1 MLTKI
6 AFWPR
11 RCVKGQLRCQFC
23 GKKWKCNFLHA
34 ANVAVLRPRSC
45 SGQQE
50 QGGDVAKLTFHIS
63 RHHRSPPH
71 PSGSRQ
77 ASRADERLWEGCC
90 SCRIWPMSTKIAFW
104 PPRCVLNRLRP
115 APNEVAAAPPDAAPR
130 ECKTYTSI
138 SCHPHP

>member
-50 QGGDVAKLTFHIS
+50 QGGDVAKYTSDIS
-63 RHHRSPPH
+63 RHLHRRH
-71 PSGSRQ
+71 
-77 ASRADERLWEGCC
+77 
-90 SCRIWPMSTKIAFW
+90 
-104 PPRCVLNRLRP
+104 
-115 APNEVAAAPPDAAPR
+115 VAMMALPTPVFGRSNGP
-130 ECKTYTSI
+130 KPLI
-138 SCHPHP
+138 LV

>member
-63 RHHRSPPH
+63 RHLPSAICHLHPSSPSCWFRKRRPI
-71 PSGSRQ
+71 PSGSPC
-77 ASRADERLWEGCC
+77 SR
-90 SCRIWPMSTKIAFW
+90 P
-104 PPRCVLNRLRP
+104 P
-115 APNEVAAAPPDAAPR
+115 APQTP
-130 ECKTYTSI
+130 TTSPVPKQGRRGFACPSGQI
-138 SCHPHP
+138 PVLHPKPVPEP

>member
-63 RHHRSPPH
+63 RHLPSAPICHLHPSSPSCWFRKRRPI
-71 PSGSRQ
+71 PSGSPCSRPPAPQ
-77 ASRADERLWEGCC
+77 TPDDIARPEAGEEGVCLPVRADPG
-90 SCRIWPMSTKIAFW
+90 SSPKT
-104 PPRCVLNRLRP
+104 RP
-115 APNEVAAAPPDAAPR
+115 
-130 ECKTYTSI
+130 
-138 SCHPHP
+138 

>member
-63 RHHRSPPH
+63 RHLPSAPIIALVLVQEAASDTKRVALFPPAC
-71 PSGSRQ
+71 PTNPDDIARPKAGEEGVCLPV
-77 ASRADERLWEGCC
+77 RADPG
-90 SCRIWPMSTKIAFW
+90 SSPKT
-104 PPRCVLNRLRP
+104 RP
-115 APNEVAAAPPDAAPR
+115 
-130 ECKTYTSI
+130 
-138 SCHPHP
+138 